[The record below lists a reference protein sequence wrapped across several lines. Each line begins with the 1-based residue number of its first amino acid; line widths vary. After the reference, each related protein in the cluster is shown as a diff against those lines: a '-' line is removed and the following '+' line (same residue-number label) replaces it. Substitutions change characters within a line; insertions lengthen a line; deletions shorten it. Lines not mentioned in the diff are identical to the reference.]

1 MYAVSIAGESILKYL
16 KDLLGTVSG
25 KTQQEGIKDIHG
37 PTFWEGGA
45 WRSPSTFSICRPLS
59 RSKSFLPKLTF

>member
-25 KTQQEGIKDIHG
+25 ETRQEGIKDFG
-37 PTFWEGGA
+37 KVELGEVPP
-45 WRSPSTFSICRPLS
+45 PSQYVGL
-59 RSKSFLPKLTF
+59 